1 MTLEDYIRDQERKA
15 AATADEIK
23 TSAKEAWEETKEAGR
38 DAADALN
45 G

>member
-15 AATADEIK
+15 NATGEDIQS
-23 TSAKEAWEETKEAGR
+23 SAQDAWDETKEAGR
-38 DAADALN
+38 EATDALN

>member
-15 AATADEIK
+15 AAKTDEIK
-23 TSAKEAWEETKEAGR
+23 SSAHDAWEETKEAGR